1 MATPSAG
8 PDDADNGSKE
18 SFWELAKQIQATRK
32 LIITSRAEIEKSKSE
47 GAYLLKKIEVCKQYA
62 KELDQIHFKNK
73 KIGDKLKKKLTDAGH
88 TPVTKETEPAKA
100 RRKAR
105 PAPKEPKSTGMGC
118 YSKAERAVILGEI
131 EKFCVSEKITSS
143 HLWLNLSQP
152 RTASQLIS
160 NLSAKLPM
168 RKDESIVKKL
178 QELCQNPDGVAER
191 AIWTEEEDVTLIK
204 ALNQERFVL
213 MDGKRDHER
222 VIWSQIAEYCK
233 GEDPSFNRN
242 ALQCQKRW
250 RCLHVRIQN
259 SGYFPQFFLG
269 DWLTLIKKL
278 QERNFQ
284 GKRAG
289 SFLWKDVE
297 FYVFNAT
304 YLQKCWDKLSTR
316 YKKADEDFET
326 FFQRTID
333 EHADATS
340 AQLNKKIYGGGHRS
354 EEHTSELQ
362 SR

>member
-8 PDDADNGSKE
+8 PDDTDNGSKE

-47 GAYLLKKIEVCKQYA
+47 GAYLLKKIEVY
-62 KELDQIHFKNK
+62 
-73 KIGDKLKKKLTDAGH
+73 AGH

-250 RCLHVRIQN
+250 
-259 SGYFPQFFLG
+259 
-269 DWLTLIKKL
+269 L

-340 AQLNKKIYGGGHRS
+340 AQLNKKIYGGGHHNFAVLDHLGKTTKRKGYK
-354 EEHTSELQ
+354 EPP
-362 SR
+362 RY